1 VVRLPRAGQAIDPDR
16 ARLDLDGPGAP
27 VGGIRCGHDR
37 GVALDPERIAESEV
51 PQRVA
56 EAPGAAVSGIGQQ
69 ASTIPRGRPAA
80 TAWRI

>member
-1 VVRLPRAGQAIDPDR
+1 MVRLPRAGQDIDP

-27 VGGIRCGHDR
+27 GGGIGCGGRH

-56 EAPGAAVSGIGQQ
+56 EAPGAAVSGIGQHD
-69 ASTIPRGRPAA
+69 PARQA